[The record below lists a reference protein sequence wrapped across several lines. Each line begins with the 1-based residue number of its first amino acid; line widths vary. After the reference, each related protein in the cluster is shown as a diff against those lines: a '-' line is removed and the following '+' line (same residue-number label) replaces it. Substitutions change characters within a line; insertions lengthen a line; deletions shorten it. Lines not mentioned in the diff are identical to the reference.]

1 MTWSVALPAIFWGTG
16 AGLGLRCC
24 KEMSG
29 ATEGEGW
36 HRALALRFQTP
47 RSETSSTSFILG
59 PEDGSIRYILNALYL
74 NLYFKGGTQNRLEV

>member
-1 MTWSVALPAIFWGTG
+1 MAWSVALPAIFWGTG

-29 ATEGEGW
+29 ATQGDAR
-36 HRALALRFQTP
+36 HQTLALCFQTP